1 MLTMDVT
8 KLSHA
13 EIADAVLAR
22 CSEFGNVKEV
32 TILQPP
38 EKPQIAFALVG
49 MTSPPE
55 IDRVVDELGAAKVAS
70 LAVIRIEQEKPP
82 IAQSVYSRRQQPDWA
97 ALV

>member
-13 EIADAVLAR
+13 ELAEAVSQR
-22 CSEFGNVKEV
+22 CSEFGGVREV

-49 MTSPPE
+49 MTADHE
-55 IDRVVDELGAAKVAS
+55 IDRVVDELGAARVAS

-82 IAQSVYSRRQQPDWA
+82 ISQSVFSRKLQPDWA

>member
-8 KLSHA
+8 NLSHA
-13 EIADAVLAR
+13 DLADAVLAR
-22 CSEFGNVKEV
+22 CARFGNVKEV

-49 MTSPPE
+49 MGSAPE

-82 IAQSVYSRRQQPDWA
+82 ISQSVFSRRQQPDWA
-97 ALV
+97 SLV

>member
-13 EIADAVLAR
+13 QLADAVLRR
-22 CSEFGNVKEV
+22 CSQFGSVREI

-49 MTSPPE
+49 MRSVNE
-55 IDRVVDELGAAKVAS
+55 IDRVVENLGAARVDS
-70 LAVIRIEQEKPP
+70 LAVIKIEQEQ
-82 IAQSVYSRRQQPDWA
+82 ACMN
-97 ALV
+97 

>member
-13 EIADAVLAR
+13 QLADAVLQR
-22 CSEFGNVKEV
+22 CSQFGSVRDI

-49 MTSPPE
+49 MRSVNE
-55 IDRVVDELGAAKVAS
+55 IDRVVENLGAARVDS
-70 LAVIRIEQEKPP
+70 LAVIKIEQEQ
-82 IAQSVYSRRQQPDWA
+82 ACMN
-97 ALV
+97 

>member
-13 EIADAVLAR
+13 QLADVVLQR
-22 CSEFGNVKEV
+22 CSQFGSVREI

-49 MTSPPE
+49 MRSVNE
-55 IDRVVDELGAAKVAS
+55 IDRVVENLGAARVDS
-70 LAVIRIEQEKPP
+70 LAVIKIEQ
-82 IAQSVYSRRQQPDWA
+82 QQA
-97 ALV
+97 RMN